1 MVYYIGEESMMKK
14 LIGFVLCMLM
24 IITPVVFAT
33 TAENQRSIS
42 PALSDEQVSIS
53 SVSLGSDSRD
63 GWTLKWSHAYGGMGH
78 SQLAQPV
85 GDIDGDG
92 VNEIIV
98 GGYENSGKCHII
110 SYDAAQQTYIEEYAW
125 YVPGGSYH
133 IPTGACM
140 IDLNEDGSLEFCV
153 SWGFT
158 NADGVYA
165 YTWDG
170 TTLTTL
176 DCYNGVGVDFLYDVY
191 ACDYNDDGHVEVIV
205 SNAPNM
211 GTSEWHV
218 YALRWEQDHFVAEA
232 FWACTNGASC
242 ECPMVWGG
250 DVDNDGKT
258 EIIAD
263 VSNSDYFTAG
273 TWALN
278 WNADTQDWD
287 AVPVWTNYGDTTVYG
302 DGIADIDGDG
312 TPEIG
317 VGSYG
322 GTPSGWLFEWIGTG
336 YENVW
341 YGEYPGGE
349 PVIESVA
356 LGDADNDGHQEFVFG
371 TQQIHII
378 GWNGETYYE
387 KATLTDP
394 QSMLAG
400 MNICDF
406 DTDGLNELKA
416 CEIIGGTGSEFIWKY
431 YITDTIPPVTTCTLA
446 GEMES
451 GIYVSN
457 VTVTLTVTDNGSGVD
472 YTKYKLDAGAWM
484 TYTEPFIVTDD
495 GNHILLFYSVDRN
508 GNTEQQKTCVFTI
521 QQHPL
526 INLTVK
532 GGKGVSVIIENK
544 GLLPLDKV
552 PWRINLS
559 GGIIL
564 KGKLKTG
571 LILQLVPGEV
581 KTLTSSVF
589 GFGRIT
595 ITVTVGDVEKTAKG
609 FVILLFVV
617 GVK

>member
-1 MVYYIGEESMMKK
+1 MIKK
-14 LIGFVLCMLM
+14 LIGFIVAFLLML
-24 IITPVVFAT
+24 TPVVLAVQT
-33 TAENQRSIS
+33 DNEQTI
-42 PALSDEQVSIS
+42 PAKTLGHQTSLSLLTPQV
-53 SVSLGSDSRD
+53 DSKQ
-63 GWTLKWSHAYGGMGH
+63 GWELQWSHDYGGMGH

-85 GDIDGDG
+85 GDLDADG

-98 GGYENSGKCHII
+98 GGYENSGMCRIL
-110 SYDAAQQTYIEEYAW
+110 SYDATQLTYVEEYSW
-125 YVPGGSYH
+125 YIPGGSYH
-133 IPTGACM
+133 IPTGAC
-140 IDLNEDGSLEFCV
+140 IFDLNEDGILELV
-153 SWGFT
+153 VAWGFT
-158 NADGVYA
+158 SADGVYA

-176 DCYNGVGVDFLYDVY
+176 DCYDGVGVDFLYDVF

-211 GTSEWHV
+211 GTSQWHV
-218 YALRWEQDHFVAEA
+218 YALRWDVDHFVAEA
-232 FWACTNGASC
+232 FWACPNGASC

-250 DVDNDGKT
+250 DVDNDQKT

-263 VSNSDYFTAG
+263 VSNNGYFTPG

-278 WNADTQDWD
+278 WNTDTEDWD
-287 AVPVWTNYGDTTVYG
+287 AVPVWTDYGDATVYG
-302 DGIADIDGDG
+302 IGIADIDEDG

-322 GTPSGWLFEWIGTG
+322 GTPSGWLFEWNGTG
-336 YENVW
+336 YEMVW
-341 YGEYPGGE
+341 HAEYPGGE

-371 TQQIHII
+371 TQQVHII

-416 CEIIGGTGSEFIWKY
+416 CEIIDGSGTEFIWKY
-431 YITDTIPPVTTCTLA
+431 HIPDITPPITTCSLT

-451 GIYVSN
+451 GIFISN
-457 VTVTLTVTDNGSGVD
+457 VTVTLTATDNQSGVQ
-472 YTKYKLDAGAWM
+472 YTKYKLDTDEWI

-495 GNHILLFYSVDRN
+495 GNHTLLFYSIDRN
-508 GNTEQQKTCVFTI
+508 GNIEEEQTRTFTI
-521 QQHPL
+521 QHHPL
-526 INLTVK
+526 LSLTIT
-532 GGKGVSVIIENK
+532 GGKGVSVLIENR
-544 GLLPLDKV
+544 GLVPVNKV
-552 PWRINLS
+552 PWRINLT

-564 KGKLKTG
+564 KGASKEG
-571 LILQLVPGEV
+571 MIPQLLPGQQ
-581 KTLTSSVF
+581 KILTSSII
-589 GFGRIT
+589 GFGKTIIT
-595 ITVTVGDVEKTAKG
+595 ATVDDTKTTAKG
-609 FVILLFVV
+609 FVLLIFVI
-617 GVK
+617 GVQ

>member
-1 MVYYIGEESMMKK
+1 MMKK
-14 LIGFVLCMLM
+14 LIGFILCMLLM
-24 IITPVVFAT
+24 FTPVVLAIT
-33 TAENQRSIS
+33 TGNERETLPKLPGQQI
-42 PALSDEQVSIS
+42 
-53 SVSLGSDSRD
+53 SVSLTSPQSDLRD
-63 GWTLKWSHAYGGMGH
+63 GWGLQWSHAYGGMGH

-98 GGYENSGKCHII
+98 GGYENSGMCHIL

-158 NADGVYA
+158 GADGVYA

-176 DCYNGVGVDFLYDVY
+176 DRYDGFGVDFLYDVY

-211 GTSEWHV
+211 GTSGKHV
-218 YALRWEQDHFVAEA
+218 YALRWEIDHFVAEA
-232 FWACTNGASC
+232 FWACPGGASC

-250 DVDNDGKT
+250 DVDNDQKT

-263 VSNSDYFTAG
+263 VSNNDYFTAG

-287 AVPVWTNYGDTTVYG
+287 AVPVCTNYGDATVYG
-302 DGIADIDGDG
+302 DGIADVDGDG

-317 VGSYG
+317 AGSYG
-322 GTPSGWLFEWIGTG
+322 GTPSGWLFEWNGTG

-341 YGEYPGGE
+341 HGEYPGGE

-356 LGDADNDGHQEFVFG
+356 LGDADNDGNQEFVFG
-371 TQQIHII
+371 TQQVHII

-431 YITDTIPPVTTCTLA
+431 HITDTIPPVTTCALA

-457 VTVTLTVTDNGSGVD
+457 VTVTLTATDNGSGVD
-472 YTKYKLDAGAWM
+472 YTKYKLDVGAWM
-484 TYTEPFIVTDD
+484 TYTAPFMVSED
-495 GNHILLFYSVDRN
+495 GNHTVLFYSVDRN
-508 GNTEQQKTCVFTI
+508 GNTEQQKICVFTI

-532 GGKGVSVIIENK
+532 GGKGVSVVIENK
-544 GLLPLDKV
+544 GLLPLNKV

-564 KGKLKTG
+564 KGKVKTG
-571 LILQLVPGEV
+571 LIPQLVPGQE
-581 KTLTSSVF
+581 KTLTSSVL